1 MKLSMKQLFKYILI
15 LVCLFVFITSNAQST
30 LKYDNIIELSS
41 ISSVGKTGTTTP
53 TDKKIRIETIADYY
67 TDELVEMSFM
77 IEKDRSGHGISFAK
91 GSSFSIK
98 GIDSTVMY
106 IFSGNH
112 GMSVIFCFCPLE
124 EQEPYVIIF
133 EDEKNSENREI
144 YKIPYNS
151 NEKLPTLIYNQVE
164 KFINAGIIQ
173 KK

>member
-30 LKYDNIIELSS
+30 LKFDNIIELSS

-164 KFINAGIIQ
+164 KFINAGII
-173 KK
+173 KKK

>member
-30 LKYDNIIELSS
+30 LKFDNIIELSS
-41 ISSVGKTGTTTP
+41 ISSVGETGTTTP
-53 TDKKIRIETIADYY
+53 TDKKIRIETIANYY
-67 TDELVEMSFM
+67 TDELVEMSFI
-77 IEKDRSGHGISFAK
+77 IEEDRSGHGISFAK

-164 KFINAGIIQ
+164 KFINAGII
-173 KK
+173 KKK

>member
-1 MKLSMKQLFKYILI
+1 MKQLFKYILI
-15 LVCLFVFITSNAQST
+15 LVCLFVFITSNTQST
-30 LKYDNIIELSS
+30 LKFDNIIELSS

-164 KFINAGIIQ
+164 KFINAGII
-173 KK
+173 KKK

>member
-1 MKLSMKQLFKYILI
+1 MELIMKLLFKYILI
-15 LVCLFVFITSNAQST
+15 LVCLFVFTTSNAQST

-41 ISSVGKTGTTTP
+41 ISSVGESGTTTP
-53 TDKKIRIETIADYY
+53 TNKKIRIETIAYSH

-77 IEKDRSGHGISFAK
+77 IEEDRSGHGISFAK
-91 GSSFSIK
+91 GSSFSIN
-98 GIDSTVMY
+98 GIDSMVMY
-106 IFSGNH
+106 IFSSNH
-112 GMSVIFCFCPLE
+112 GRSVIFCFCPLK

-164 KFINAGIIQ
+164 KFINAGII
-173 KK
+173 KKK

>member
-1 MKLSMKQLFKYILI
+1 MKQLFKYILI

-30 LKYDNIIELSS
+30 LKFDNIIELSS

-164 KFINAGIIQ
+164 KFINAGII
-173 KK
+173 KKK

>member
-1 MKLSMKQLFKYILI
+1 MKQLFKYILI

-30 LKYDNIIELSS
+30 LKFDNIIELSS

-53 TDKKIRIETIADYY
+53 TDKKIRIETIANYY
-67 TDELVEMSFM
+67 TDELVKMSFM

-106 IFSGNH
+106 IFSNNH

-133 EDEKNSENREI
+133 EDEKNSGNREI

-164 KFINAGIIQ
+164 KFINAGII
-173 KK
+173 KKK

>member
-1 MKLSMKQLFKYILI
+1 MKLLFKYILI

-164 KFINAGIIQ
+164 KFINAGII
-173 KK
+173 KKK

>member
-1 MKLSMKQLFKYILI
+1 MKQLFKYILI

-67 TDELVEMSFM
+67 TDELIEISFM
-77 IEKDRSGHGISFAK
+77 IEKNRSGHGISFAK

-164 KFINAGIIQ
+164 KFINAGII
-173 KK
+173 KKK

>member
-1 MKLSMKQLFKYILI
+1 MKLSMKLLFKYILI

-41 ISSVGKTGTTTP
+41 ISSVGKTGTTP
-53 TDKKIRIETIADYY
+53 IDKKIRIETIANSY

-77 IEKDRSGHGISFAK
+77 IEEDRTGHGISFAK

-98 GIDSTVMY
+98 GIDSMVMY

-133 EDEKNSENREI
+133 ENEKNSENREI

-164 KFINAGIIQ
+164 KFINAGII
-173 KK
+173 KKK

>member
-1 MKLSMKQLFKYILI
+1 MKLSFKYIFI
-15 LVCLFVFITSNAQST
+15 LVCLFVFTTSNAQST
-30 LKYDNIIELSS
+30 LKFDNIIELSS

-164 KFINAGIIQ
+164 KFINAGII
-173 KK
+173 KKK

>member
-1 MKLSMKQLFKYILI
+1 MKLIMKLLFKYILI

-30 LKYDNIIELSS
+30 LKFDNIIELSS
-41 ISSVGKTGTTTP
+41 ISSVGKTGTTP
-53 TDKKIRIETIADYY
+53 TDKKIKIETIANSY
-67 TDELVEMSFM
+67 TDELVEMSFI
-77 IEKDRSGHGISFAK
+77 IEEDRSGHGISFAK
-91 GSSFSIK
+91 GSSFSIN
-98 GIDSTVMY
+98 GIDSMVMY

-164 KFINAGIIQ
+164 RFIKAGII
-173 KK
+173 KKK

>member
-1 MKLSMKQLFKYILI
+1 MKQLFKYILI

>member
-1 MKLSMKQLFKYILI
+1 MKLSFKYIFI
-15 LVCLFVFITSNAQST
+15 LVCLFVFTTSNAQST
-30 LKYDNIIELSS
+30 HKIDNIIELSS

-53 TDKKIRIETIADYY
+53 TDKKIRIETIANYY
-67 TDELVEMSFM
+67 TDELVKMSFM
-77 IEKDRSGHGISFAK
+77 IEKDRTGHGISFTK
-91 GSSFSIK
+91 GSSFSIN
-98 GIDSTVMY
+98 GIDSMVMY
-106 IFSGNH
+106 IFSNNH

-164 KFINAGIIQ
+164 RFIKAGII
-173 KK
+173 KKK

>member
-30 LKYDNIIELSS
+30 LKFDNIIELSS

-133 EDEKNSENREI
+133 EDEKNFENREI

-164 KFINAGIIQ
+164 KFINAGII
-173 KK
+173 KKK